1 MRKKILAVFVCR
13 DRICAA
19 LVNEKLRVEAFETL
33 CEEQPSFTNDVQ
45 CVVQFINRY
54 LQIGGRAR
62 HVAAVAVGIPGSVDR
77 ARRRILACPDLLAGE
92 NVALA
97 DILEKTLDVPVYV
110 NRCANFRLLYDM
122 RKEKIE
128 PRETVLGF
136 YFDQWCG
143 CAISIDGMLLLGKNG
158 CAGEFGTGTIWN
170 GRWNAAVLLNHLRM
184 RKDETSQE
192 TSQMIDQLLC
202 PVIHTAQLLD
212 ADHVFLSGAE
222 LFEEDFLW
230 ERLKDRFFQKMEYK
244 SLMRPLSLHRTETM
258 TESVLCGGALYAY
271 RCLQNPFYR

>member
-1 MRKKILAVFVCR
+1 MRKKILAVFVCS

-19 LVNEKLRVEAFETL
+19 LVNEKFRTEALEIL
-33 CEEQPSFTNDVQ
+33 CEGQPSFINDVQ

-54 LQIGGRAR
+54 LQIGGRTR
-62 HVAAVAVGIPGSVDR
+62 HVAAVAVGISGSVDR
-77 ARRRILACPDLLAGE
+77 ARRRILACPDLLAGK
-92 NVALA
+92 NIALT
-97 DILEKTLDVPVYV
+97 DILEKSLDVPVYV

-122 RKEKIE
+122 HKEKIE
-128 PRETVLGF
+128 TRETVLGF

-158 CAGEFGTGTIWN
+158 CAGEFGAGSIWN
-170 GRWNAAVLLNHLRM
+170 GRWDAAALLNHLRT
-184 RKDETSQE
+184 RKNERSQE
-192 TSQMIDQLLC
+192 ISQMVDQLLN
-202 PVIHTAQLLD
+202 PVIQTAQLLD

-222 LFEEDFLW
+222 LFEEDLFW
-230 ERLKDRFFQKMEYK
+230 ERLKDKFFLKMEYK
-244 SLMRPLSLHRTETM
+244 SPMRPLSLHRAETM